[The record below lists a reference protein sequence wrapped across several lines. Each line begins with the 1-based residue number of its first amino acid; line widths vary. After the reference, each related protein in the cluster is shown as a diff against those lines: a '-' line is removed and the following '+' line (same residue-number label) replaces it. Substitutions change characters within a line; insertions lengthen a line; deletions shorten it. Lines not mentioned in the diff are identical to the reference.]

1 MHVGDHQVFFCVQVV
16 VVRGRRSD
24 GSLVADYLDD
34 SYWLTGPIL
43 LSGGSVSCLVYYTVL
58 STTPALQNHCLGL
71 GFVTNTKVTCLLF
84 IYIVPTTQK

>member
-34 SYWLTGPIL
+34 SYWLTGP
-43 LSGGSVSCLVYYTVL
+43 CLVYYTVL
-58 STTPALQNHCLGL
+58 STTPALHNQCLGL
-71 GFVTNTKVTCLLF
+71 GFVTKTKDTCLLF